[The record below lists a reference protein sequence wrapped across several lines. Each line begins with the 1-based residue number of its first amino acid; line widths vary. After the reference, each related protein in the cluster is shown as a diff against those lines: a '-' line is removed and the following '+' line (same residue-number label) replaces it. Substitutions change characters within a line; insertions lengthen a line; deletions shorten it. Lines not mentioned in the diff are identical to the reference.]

1 MIHSNTLYR
10 MLNLGKN
17 LIFDYTQSLIFRTT
31 GNDIPQNRNTTVSH
45 VKINRT
51 VVINNNS
58 SENSELGN
66 WKSILGGNVY
76 PNASTS
82 TCSKKDESTVK
93 SHVIIDNRVAIHDGL
108 SANSEVDNWG
118 YTTGQNVAKTSISL
132 THNENNEDNIRDGI
146 AAKTNVAISND
157 KTKEDFDSSQNIL
170 EQKVLKEN
178 SWVEET
184 KEK

>member
-1 MIHSNTLYR
+1 MSFTILK
-10 MLNLGKN
+10 KN
-17 LIFDYTQSLIFRTT
+17 RIISYAKIRIFRTS
-31 GNDIPQNRNTTVSH
+31 GNDSTVGKNTTVSH

-51 VVINNNS
+51 VIINNNS

-66 WKSILGGNVY
+66 WKSILGGNVN
-76 PNASTS
+76 PNSRTS

-170 EQKVLKEN
+170 EQKVVKEN

-184 KEK
+184 KER